1 MTERPTEDLRS
12 AAQREYPELRGQD
25 VEPETARAQSSTF
38 LNDPNF
44 TWPERVPWSEL
55 GPDFIGIWGR
65 ADESNP
71 QPEHLEIVGPTGSGK
86 THLML
91 TMLQDRYRARK
102 TGAILV
108 VTKADDAVF
117 GKLGWPVVS
126 KADEIRDTNVV
137 FWPRTKKTGTERRAF
152 HDRAV
157 SSLLNRLWQPGANT
171 IVAFDEVGYIESL
184 SGEMR
189 ALVQMYWREARS
201 VGITVVA
208 MKQRPQGALRDMH
221 SETYWTAAFAPKDRS
236 DAERFAELF
245 GHRRDWLPVFDSLD
259 PDLHEF
265 ILRHSRSREAYIS
278 WVDTPLTPQKIKRQ
292 GLSRIVGR

>member
-1 MTERPTEDLRS
+1 MTVRPEDIEPDDHGGQAPAADWRS
-12 AAQREYPELRGQD
+12 
-25 VEPETARAQSSTF
+25 
-38 LNDPNF
+38 DPQF
-44 TWPERVPWSEL
+44 TWPDRAPWSEL

-65 ADESNP
+65 ADEANP
-71 QPEHLEIVGPTGSGK
+71 QPEHWEIVGPTGSGK

-91 TMLQDRYRARK
+91 TALQDRYRTRK

-117 GKLGWPVVS
+117 KKLGWPVATTV
-126 KADEIRDTNVV
+126 DGIRDTNVV
-137 FWPRTKKTGTERRAF
+137 YWPRTKKTGNDRRAF
-152 HDRAV
+152 HDTRI
-157 SSLLNRLWQPGANT
+157 SQLLNKLWQPGANT
-171 IVAFDEVGYIESL
+171 IVAFDEIGYVESL
-184 SGEMR
+184 SGDLR

-259 PDLHEF
+259 PDKHEF

-278 WVDTPLTPQKIKRQ
+278 WVDVPLRPQKIKRQ
-292 GLSRIVGR
+292 GLGALVSR